1 MSKNR
6 EIPLFPLSIVMFP
19 GGRFDLQIFERRY
32 IDLVRQCLRSETG
45 FGICLSKSGEET
57 IQKNSGQ
64 AIYTTG
70 TYSKIVDWDQLE
82 NGLLG
87 ITVEGREKSS
97 VSDFWKGNDDI
108 LHANVEFSE
117 VESADS
123 EPIPLENQFDG
134 LSVLLRKLENHPMV
148 EKKKLVVDYDNLWDL
163 GWRLSELIPIKI
175 EERQKLLEIDDP
187 WDRVKNIERLIA
199 DLANNI

>member
-32 IDLVRQCLRSETG
+32 IDLIRQCLRSETG
-45 FGICLSKSGEET
+45 FGICLLKSGEET
-57 IQKNSGQ
+57 VQKNSGQ
-64 AIYTTG
+64 SIYSTG
-70 TYSKIVDWDQLE
+70 TYSKIIDWNQLE

-87 ITVEGREKSS
+87 ITVEGQIKFS
-97 VSDFWKGNDDI
+97 VSDYWKGDDDI
-108 LHANVEFSE
+108 LHANAEFSE

-123 EPIPLENQFDG
+123 ESIPLENQFDG

-163 GWRLSELIPIKI
+163 GWRLSELIPIKV

>member
-32 IDLVRQCLRSETG
+32 IDLIRHCLRSETG
-45 FGICLSKSGEET
+45 FGICLLKRGDET
-57 IQKNSGQ
+57 TQENIEQS
-64 AIYTTG
+64 IYDTG
-70 TYSKIVDWDQLE
+70 TYAKIIDWNQLE

-87 ITVEGREKSS
+87 ITVEGQIKFS
-97 VSDFWKGNDDI
+97 VSDYWKGDDDI
-108 LHANVEFSE
+108 FHANVEFSE
-117 VESADS
+117 AESADS
-123 EPIPLENQFDG
+123 EPIPVENRFDG
-134 LSVLLRKLENHPMV
+134 LSVLLRRLENHPMV

-163 GWRLSELIPIKI
+163 GWRLSELIPIKL
-175 EERQKLLEIDDP
+175 EERQKLLEVDDP
-187 WDRVKNIERLIA
+187 WERVKNIERLIA